1 MPSESETVEARWHA
15 AALARPVAPLAA
27 SATCGEV
34 YEMMAHDATIV
45 ALAVVTHDYPQ
56 GLVDRV
62 SLMSNFARQFWR
74 DLYGRRP
81 ITRLMD
87 ADPVIVDAAVPIE
100 AVGLQMVA
108 REGSALNSGF
118 IVVRDGRYAGVGNS
132 VDLLKRVADR
142 AREHASELESAHA
155 KIRGFT
161 EELEHRVEARTVELR
176 AAQEELVRKERLSTL
191 GQLTATVAHELR
203 NPLSSIR
210 NTLFAL
216 KETAAPAGA
225 RLERPLG
232 RIERSVARCDR
243 IISELLDF
251 TRARALRLASVAV
264 DEWLDE
270 ILDEQ
275 SLPPGITLARRFG
288 APGCILRLDGERM
301 RQVIVN
307 LIENAAQALGE
318 SAPAECERR
327 IIVGTRAL
335 GSGFE
340 LTIEDNGPGIPE
352 TVLPQV
358 FEPLFSTKSFGTG
371 LGLPTVKQ
379 IVEQHGGVIKI
390 DSEPGRGARVTVLLP
405 HAVGQIIAA

>member
-1 MPSESETVEARWHA
+1 MPRERENAEARWLA
-15 AALARPVAPLAA
+15 AALAKPVAPLAA
-27 SATCGEV
+27 TATCGEV
-34 YEMMAHDATIV
+34 YEMMARDANIV
-45 ALAVVTHDYPQ
+45 ALAVVADNYPL

-74 DLYGRRP
+74 DLFGRRP

-87 ADPVIVDAAVPIE
+87 ADPVIVDAGAPIE
-100 AVGLQMVA
+100 VVGLEMVA

-161 EELEHRVEARTVELR
+161 EELEHRVEVRTAELR

-216 KETAAPAGA
+216 KETAAPAG
-225 RLERPLG
+225 LERPLG
-232 RIERSVARCDR
+232 RIERSVTRCDR

-251 TRARALRLASVAV
+251 TRARALRPANIAV

-275 SLPPGITLARRFG
+275 SLPPGITLLRRFA
-288 APGCILRLDGERM
+288 APGYVMRLDCERM
-301 RQVIVN
+301 RQVVVN
-307 LIENAAQALGE
+307 LVENAAQALAEG
-318 SAPAECERR
+318 APADRERQ
-327 IIVGTRAL
+327 IMVGTRAL
-335 GSGFE
+335 TSGYE

-352 TVLPQV
+352 SVLPQV

-390 DSEPGRGARVTVLLP
+390 DSEPGCGARATVLLP